1 MNAEITDEM
10 LVESVRA
17 GSQEASGELFD
28 RHWRTVWRAAFAIAH
43 NHEVAEDCASD
54 AFVRA
59 FAGLDT
65 YRGPNFRAWVSRIAV
80 NLTLN
85 HLRRE
90 RRLSELGEDTTD
102 PAGDMPVPDQAL
114 DQALASLSLERR
126 AIIVLRYWLGYSPIE
141 IAQLLDLPIGTVH
154 SRISRA
160 LRQLRERLEVEDVER
175 A

>member
-1 MNAEITDEM
+1 MNVETTDEM
-10 LVESVRA
+10 LVTEVRA
-17 GSQEASGELFD
+17 GSQDASGVLFD
-28 RHWRTVWRAAFAIAH
+28 RHWRTVWRASFAIAH

-54 AFVRA
+54 AFIRA
-59 FAGLDT
+59 FGALDT
-65 YRGPNFRAWVSRIAV
+65 FHGPSFRAWVSRIAV

-90 RRLSELGEDTTD
+90 RRLGELVEDAAD

-126 AIIVLRYWLGYSPIE
+126 AIVVLRYWLGYSPVE
-141 IAQLLDLPIGTVH
+141 IAQLPDVPIGTVH
-154 SRISRA
+154 SRVSRA
-160 LRQLRERLEVEDVER
+160 LRQLRERLEVEDAER